1 MNQSVKYP
9 FALIFLKGSDR
20 IDNTYTIQLTEIQYA
35 ALLDRAAE
43 LEIYLEDFILQAI
56 QNQIKEVDPHA

>member
-20 IDNTYTIQLTEIQYA
+20 IDNTYT

-43 LEIYLEDFILQAI
+43 LEISLEDFILQAI

>member
-20 IDNTYTIQLTEIQYA
+20 IDNTCTIQLTEIQYA

-43 LEIYLEDFILQAI
+43 LEISLEDFILQAI